1 MVCAKWIVWTL
12 GIFLHQKP
20 SKLQKH
26 SRQFY
31 HDDWAQSLVTSC
43 LMKASCAP
51 DTQLVNAPQKLL
63 SV

>member
-26 SRQFY
+26 SRLD
-31 HDDWAQSLVTSC
+31 HDNWAQSLVTSC
-43 LMKASCAP
+43 LIKAP